1 VRDLI
6 SVSLEHPLRAK
17 VALPVLAALALLP
30 LAMQAIDQPFY
41 VVLASRILIFA
52 LVASSLN
59 LLVGF
64 GGMVSLGHAAF
75 FGTGAYVV
83 AILMHH
89 GVASAW
95 VTWPAAVAVAALAA
109 LLVGAISLRTRGV
122 YFIMITLAFA
132 QMLYFVF
139 VSLRTYG
146 GDDGL
151 ALESRS
157 QIGFGLDL
165 KPDVT
170 FYYVVLSVVAIAFY
184 GIARLI
190 NARFGRV
197 LQGIREN
204 ETRMEAV
211 GYPVYRYKL
220 IAFVIAGAIAGLG
233 GALLANQNGL
243 ASPSILHWSQS
254 GMLLIMVI
262 LGGVGFLYGGVIG
275 AAVLLLIEE
284 ILSGYTMHWQ
294 LGVGLVL
301 LAVVLFA
308 PNGLA
313 ALLRRSRAGG

>member
-1 VRDLI
+1 MGSSL
-6 SVSLEHPLRAK
+6 LEHPLRAW
-17 VALPVLAALALLP
+17 VALPVLAALLALP
-30 LAMQAIDQPFY
+30 LVMHAIEQPFY
-41 VVLASRILIFA
+41 TVLASRILIFA
-52 LVASSLN
+52 MVATSLN

-64 GGMVSLGHAAF
+64 GGMVSFGHAAF

-83 AILMHH
+83 GILMHH

-95 VTWPAAVAVAALAA
+95 IGWPAAVAVAALAA

-139 VSLRTYG
+139 VSLKTYG

-151 ALESRS
+151 PLESRS

-165 KPDVT
+165 KPDTT
-170 FYYVVLSVVAIAFY
+170 FYYVVLAGVCAVFY
-184 GIARLI
+184 GVARLL

-204 ETRMEAV
+204 ETRMEAL
-211 GYPVYRYKL
+211 GYAVYRYKL
-220 IAFVIAGAIAGLG
+220 IAFVIAGAVAGLG

-243 ASPSILHWSQS
+243 ASPNLLHWSQS

-262 LGGVGFLYGGVIG
+262 LGGVGFLYGGVLG

-284 ILSGYTMHWQ
+284 FLSGYTIHWQ
-294 LGVGLVL
+294 LGVGFVL

-308 PNGLA
+308 PHGLA
-313 ALLRRSRAGG
+313 SIRRRRVHG